1 MKVCDSALPVPK
13 RLLISQADRAGE
25 GEWISGLT
33 EYLEPYPIEVRRAY
47 TGQETIGLVEG
58 GRIDAAI
65 LATELPRMDG
75 LSVLRIIRSLNAE
88 LPCVMLT
95 ADASRRIL
103 QRALELGAYS
113 VVTLPVDL
121 ASLRRVMAGLFR
133 RCFDWELE

>member
-121 ASLRRVMAGLFR
+121 ASLRRVMVGLFR